1 MIIKCK
7 NKFFQKKL
15 APGEIRTKKK
25 KKVRYTGRAFRKTTL
40 DNQSEI
46 VHVR

>member
-7 NKFFQKKL
+7 NNFFLKKL
-15 APGEIRTKKK
+15 APGEIRTRGKKI
-25 KKVRYTGRAFRKTTL
+25 RYAGRAFRKTTL
-40 DNQSEI
+40 DNQSEM